1 VEYHRRAADE
11 VLALVVDVA
20 RRRGPHADPVRCE
33 WRWHQ
38 ITAMSPLISPP
49 MSKGVQYEPF
59 TFLM

>member
-1 VEYHRRAADE
+1 MSRGGAA
-11 VLALVVDVA
+11 
-20 RRRGPHADPVRCE
+20 PVPTQLRCE